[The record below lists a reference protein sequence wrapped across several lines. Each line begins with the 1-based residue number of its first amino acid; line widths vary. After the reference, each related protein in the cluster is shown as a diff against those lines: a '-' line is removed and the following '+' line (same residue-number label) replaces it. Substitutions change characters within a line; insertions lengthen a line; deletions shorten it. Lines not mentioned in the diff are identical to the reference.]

1 MPPKRLLRSLV
12 STWATSSTLFG
23 DLGAR
28 VLHRVLVDVC
38 LRHIR
43 REVEPAQCHDGRA
56 RTDGLLQLAADTG
69 EQESH
74 RERTLIGREARPAT
88 PLLAR
93 LDQWLGD
100 PRRAPADQLHL
111 AGEAGRGDRQTAAG
125 SRLVA
130 DGDEDVQVG
139 MRGEKV
145 LRDLLTSLDRVG
157 AAV

>member
-12 STWATSSTLFG
+12 STWATSATRVG

-28 VLHRVLVDVC
+28 VLHRVFVDVC

-43 REVEPAQCHDGRA
+43 RELEPAQCHDGRA
-56 RTDGLLQLAADTG
+56 RTDGLLQLAADAG

-74 RERTLIGREARPAT
+74 RERTLVGREARPAT
-88 PLLAR
+88 PLFAG

-100 PRRAPADQLHL
+100 PRWTAADQLHL
-111 AGEAGRGDRQTAAG
+111 AGEAGRGDRQNGTG
-125 SRLVA
+125 SGLVA

-139 MRGEKV
+139 MRGEEV
-145 LRDLLTSLDRVG
+145 LR
-157 AAV
+157 